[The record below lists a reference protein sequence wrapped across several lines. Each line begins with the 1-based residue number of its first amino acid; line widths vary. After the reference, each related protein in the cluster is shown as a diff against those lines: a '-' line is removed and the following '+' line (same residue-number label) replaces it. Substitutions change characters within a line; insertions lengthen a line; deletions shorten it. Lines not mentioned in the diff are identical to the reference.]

1 VKKAFL
7 IGAAAL
13 GLVAC
18 GTQGTA
24 KSGDEDPIAAAVAN
38 PDRPEADRAR
48 DDVRKPVQIIAF
60 AGVKPGDKI
69 VELVPGG
76 GYFTRM
82 LCKVA
87 GPSGHLYEIVPPFYA
102 NRPNGLDG
110 INAVAKECGN
120 VTVMV
125 ANADDFKVPEKVD
138 LVWTSENYHDMHN
151 GPNADIAKVDKNLFD
166 ALKPGGLFYVEDHS
180 APGKGTSVTSTLHR
194 MDPAA
199 AISEIEAAGFKLD
212 GQSDALAN
220 PDDPHDKPVF
230 DPSIRGKTDKFA
242 LRFKK
247 PAM

>member
-1 VKKAFL
+1 MKHAFV
-7 IGAAAL
+7 IGVAAL

-24 KSGDEDPIAAAVAN
+24 KSGGDDPIAAAVAN
-38 PDRPEADRAR
+38 PDRPAADRAR
-48 DDVRKPVQIIAF
+48 DAERKPAQIVAF

-76 GYFTRM
+76 GYFTRI

-87 GPSGHLYEIVPPFYA
+87 GPKGHLYEIVPPFYA
-102 NRPNGLDG
+102 NRPGGLDG
-110 INAVAKECGN
+110 INAIAKECGN
-120 VTVMV
+120 VTVTV
-125 ANADDFKVPEKVD
+125 GNANDFTVPEKVD

-151 GPNADIAKVDKNLFD
+151 GPNADIAKVDANIFN
-166 ALKPGGLFYVEDHS
+166 ALKPGGIFYVEDHS

-194 MDPAA
+194 IDPAA
-199 AISEIEAAGFKLD
+199 AKSEIEAAGFKLD
-212 GQSDALAN
+212 ASSDLLAN

-230 DPSIRGKTDKFA
+230 DPSIRGHTDKFA